1 MIKKINIISF
11 IFLLITSLLS
21 LFTYHDDMDV
31 QVPYIGVIFIV
42 LSVILGLLLFL
53 KVNLRWQALRLSF
66 KNEGYQ
72 VSKHGFR
79 NAIVYELIN
88 IVFYFLVGGSL
99 LLYVGE
105 IWFVGIIIFLH
116 FLEGALHLVINAV
129 YKPYKIIVNDNTIMV
144 LANVIKIV
152 KWNSI
157 KKIEGRHN
165 DIVLIDKLNHVHII
179 DLDLLILED
188 AKDLTKKVKQIALDR
203 NLYFGIPEK

>member
-1 MIKKINIISF
+1 
-11 IFLLITSLLS
+11 
-21 LFTYHDDMDV
+21 MDV

-99 LLYVGE
+99 LLYVSE